1 MQDLRKRKLNTS
13 SWGSTPTE
21 KQVRNSTQSGYADFF
36 EEFTG
41 AGSLMVP
48 MNQEKLKEKLQW
60 MDIGIINNQRSLL
73 RDEIYISS
81 DLHKGENMMV

>member
-1 MQDLRKRKLNTS
+1 
-13 SWGSTPTE
+13 
-21 KQVRNSTQSGYADFF
+21 
-36 EEFTG
+36 
-41 AGSLMVP
+41 MVP

-81 DLHKGENMMV
+81 DL